1 MEFEVAISSTTP
13 PRVYQDPWAKEEM
26 EEAAEKGH
34 SE

>member
-1 MEFEVAISSTTP
+1 MEFEVAISSTP